1 MLERSG
7 EPAARSF
14 LVGAL
19 STMLDE
25 DGWECSSLL
34 SELEDDSH
42 WHFKSSSSM
51 DGWIFAGK
59 AAVVDVTPYLTRRN
73 GEGVLTVDAST
84 FITYHL
90 SMVLELEEALDLNG

>member
-1 MLERSG
+1 
-7 EPAARSF
+7 
-14 LVGAL
+14 
-19 STMLDE
+19 
-25 DGWECSSLL
+25 
-34 SELEDDSH
+34 
-42 WHFKSSSSM
+42 M